1 MTGAN
6 NRINLTRISHVKFW
20 ALATARAGYA
30 NRCAPNRGAPA
41 ELSALPASIRANLRW
56 PLYSLSAVA
65 AQICR

>member
-30 NRCAPNRGAPA
+30 NRCAPK
-41 ELSALPASIRANLRW
+41 
-56 PLYSLSAVA
+56 A
-65 AQICR
+65 ARTGGTFRLAGEY